1 MTRKVYLEPPWVMH
15 AGQQR
20 LVAHPPAG
28 YEFVVKETAQEKVF
42 RTATRWNA
50 LRFILR
56 SSDTILP
63 TGLVKSWLER
73 KNKPPA
79 GTALTYSVDHLVFR
93 SEPWVMEV
101 EFASLVA
108 GRDPKHLKRFKG
120 IMERALASYH
130 CRKVLCVSE
139 AGRRTLLADLD
150 SRSFQHKTEVVHYT
164 VPPKSFAKEQS
175 DKKVKLIFVGAD
187 ALRSSEEAF
196 EYKGGREV
204 LETYAQLRSRFRC
217 LELVVRSKV
226 PSELKARYQGL
237 EGLKI
242 IEDYIPWEEL
252 EQEYLSADI
261 SILPSH
267 TTIPATVLEAMSYE
281 LPVVTIDS
289 WANAEYVEDGRTGL
303 VGPRSTK
310 LPYYY
315 PGTSQVNF
323 GTPQYNEAMRIT
335 DPKVVEGLAQRV
347 GLLIEDPELRRQMGK
362 AARWEVEHGMFSL
375 AKINTQL
382 GRIFDEAVAGDG

>member
-1 MTRKVYLEPPWVMH
+1 MH

-20 LVAHPPAG
+20 LVDHPPAG
-28 YEFVVKETAQEKVF
+28 YEIVVKETSQEKVF
-42 RTATRWNA
+42 RTANRSDA
-50 LRFILR
+50 LRFLMR
-56 SSDTILP
+56 SSDTLLP

-73 KNKPPA
+73 NNKPPA
-79 GTALTYSVDHLVFR
+79 GTALTYAVDHLVFR

-108 GRDPKHLKRFKG
+108 GRNPRHLKRFKG
-120 IMERALASYH
+120 IMERTLASSH
-130 CRKVLCVSE
+130 CRKLLCVSE

-150 SRSFQHKTEVVHYT
+150 SRSFQHKTEVVRYS
-164 VPPKSFAKEQS
+164 VPTRNFVKEYGG
-175 DKKVKLIFVGAD
+175 DTVKLMFIGAD

-204 LETYAQLRSRFRC
+204 METFAQLRSRFNG

-226 PSELKARYQGL
+226 PQEVKARYQDM
-237 EGLKI
+237 EGLRI
-242 IEDYIPWEEL
+242 IEDYIPWKEL
-252 EQEYLSADI
+252 EQEYLTADI

-267 TTIPATVLEAMSYE
+267 TTIPATLLEAMSYE

-289 WANAEYVEDGRTGL
+289 WANAEYVEDGKTGL
-303 VGPRSTK
+303 VGPRSSN
-310 LPYYY
+310 LLYYY

-347 GLLIEDPELRRQMGK
+347 GQLIENPELRRQIGK
-362 AARWEVEHGMFSL
+362 AGRWEVEHGRFSL
-375 AKINTQL
+375 ATVNAQL
-382 GRIFDEAVAGDG
+382 GRIFDEAIAQGA